1 MTYIVEDPIL
11 NESTDLLGQQM
22 GETID
27 EITRD
32 VLAGTASVTNCSNGV
47 NGSTPTELTYDDIQ
61 GVVKTLMGQSAKMF
75 IPKIEGVNKFGTSP
89 VRAAYWAMADTDILD
104 DLEDIDEFISVA
116 NYPNSAGIADSE
128 WGSVGNTRWLLSPI
142 GYVSSSTYS
151 CFIVGRDAYGVSEIS
166 EGIAG
171 NIYHPLGHGD
181 DPLEQRSTMGWKT
194 YYAARILNDNFMV
207 NLKTT
212 HS

>member
-1 MTYIVEDPIL
+1 VTYIVEDPIL